1 MRKLCNHI
9 ILVLVLCTLGACVNQ
24 EIIDEIQ
31 LISTIGYDFLQ
42 EDLVEG
48 SVSIPIYG
56 PGQELHQGEGSVRSE
71 TISGIARTSKDL
83 RAQLNTRSRHE
94 LNSSKLAVVLYND
107 ELAKHGIM
115 ELVDTLRRDP
125 IIGRR
130 VFLAVLEGKTK
141 QLLNLNSPLEP
152 EISQYLSDLIS
163 QNTEA
168 QGLPKTNLH
177 VYLYRFNALGMD
189 PFLPLLE
196 QTEDQVEVKGLAI
209 LKDDKMVTA
218 IDREEMFIFKMFVEN
233 FDNGFYEVT
242 LSPDESADLF
252 NLQAR
257 SSYHVKNGNQTPE
270 ITVILDIEGRITE
283 YSGVNLDDQKVEE
296 IQHRAEEELQKRA
309 EKLITQFQALE
320 VDPIGFGDQV
330 RSRTRKWDYENWKT
344 QYPHLDI
351 KVETNVQI
359 SNAGVVE

>member
-1 MRKLCNHI
+1 MRKLWMYFI
-9 ILVLVLCTLGACVNQ
+9 LVLCTLGACVNQ

-31 LISTIGYDFLQ
+31 LISTIGYDFVK
-42 EDLVEG
+42 DDVVEG
-48 SVSIPIYG
+48 SVSVPIYG
-56 PGQELHQGEGSVRSE
+56 PELHEGGGSVRSE

-83 RAQLNTRSRHE
+83 RAQLNARSRYE
-94 LNSSKLAVVLYND
+94 LNSSKLAIVLYND
-107 ELAKHGIM
+107 ELAKYGIM

-141 QLLNLNSPLEP
+141 QLLNLDSPLEP

-168 QGLPKTNLH
+168 QGLPTTNLH
-177 VYLYRFNALGMD
+177 VYLYHFNAPGMD
-189 PFLPLLE
+189 PYLPLLE

-209 LKDDKMVTA
+209 LKDDKMVTT

-242 LSPDESADLF
+242 LSPDEYADIF

-257 SSYHVKNGNQTPE
+257 SSYHVENGNQTPE
-270 ITVILDIEGRITE
+270 ITVTLDIEGRISE
-283 YSGVNLDDQKVEE
+283 YSGVKLDDQKIEE
-296 IQHRAEEELQKRA
+296 IQHKAEEELQKRA
-309 EKLITQFQALE
+309 KKMITQFQALE

-330 RSRTRKWDYENWKT
+330 RSRTRKWDYENWKRK
-344 QYPHLDI
+344 YARLDI
-351 KVETNVQI
+351 KVETNVQV